1 MKGLVMKTIRRGF
14 TLVELLVVI
23 TIIGILIALLLPA
36 VQAAREA
43 ARQAQCLNNMRQLGL
58 AVNNYESTF
67 GVYPPA
73 GIGYGCTH
81 SSTGG
86 EDPMILNLNGLVLM
100 FPFMELQT
108 ISDRWN
114 FKACASDAVR
124 NSTGTVMGNPIT
136 SGNAA
141 LEAQVLIALICPTD
155 NGKKTITYANSTW
168 PMGISMTTALPAG
181 KTSYDFIVD
190 ARDYTS
196 FNYWRNHPG
205 STRRIFG
212 QNSCTSPNMIV
223 DGLSNT
229 LAMAERTLEVAD
241 GGPAAWGYRG
251 CSMIG
256 VDLDSNGVSG
266 SAKGINR
273 WDKPWNTAYVP
284 VPGKLGE
291 YYGVGSQHP
300 GGAHMLL
307 ADGSARFFLEN
318 TSLVTL
324 QALQTVAGNEVVQ

>member
-1 MKGLVMKTIRRGF
+1 
-14 TLVELLVVI
+14 
-23 TIIGILIALLLPA
+23 
-36 VQAAREA
+36 
-43 ARQAQCLNNMRQLGL
+43 
-58 AVNNYESTF
+58 
-67 GVYPPA
+67 
-73 GIGYGCTH
+73 
-81 SSTGG
+81 
-86 EDPMILNLNGLVLM
+86 
-100 FPFMELQT
+100 
-108 ISDRWN
+108 
-114 FKACASDAVR
+114 
-124 NSTGTVMGNPIT
+124 MGNPIT

-251 CSMIG
+251 CSMIDRAWPSWMG
-256 VDLDSNGVSG
+256 LRYCRSRPRAVAPHGQVRESVVD
-266 SAKGINR
+266 
-273 WDKPWNTAYVP
+273 
-284 VPGKLGE
+284 
-291 YYGVGSQHP
+291 
-300 GGAHMLL
+300 
-307 ADGSARFFLEN
+307 SARRLIQPGFC
-318 TSLVTL
+318 
-324 QALQTVAGNEVVQ
+324 GNPIASD